1 MALSASRIS
10 TLLGGLKDINWRRH
24 RYWVLFLVA
33 AVWMAVFDQY
43 NLRSQ
48 LRVSK
53 QVSQLEADR
62 DHFAEAIIEAQQ
74 QTHELNQDPETLE
87 RVAREQYLMK
97 RKNEDLFIVID
108 PSEAPVK
115 KP

>member
-1 MALSASRIS
+1 MALSTSPLAKF
-10 TLLGGLKDINWRRH
+10 LGGLKDVNWRRH

-33 AVWMAVFDQY
+33 AVWMVVFDQY

-48 LRVSK
+48 LHVSK

-62 DHFAEAIIEAQQ
+62 DHFAEAIKEAQQ
-74 QTHELNQDPETLE
+74 QTHELNQDSETLE

-108 PSEAPVK
+108 PSKAPVK